1 MKIIVNDLHAYEMIN
16 NGHVMISYTKR
27 YNCYDYLHS
36 HHVSFTTAII
46 WYDRKIYNIES
57 WYSTQQGTLCL
68 ILYDT
73 IQFSTILFHVVLYD
87 IYCEL

>member
-36 HHVSFTTAII
+36 HHVS
-46 WYDRKIYNIES
+46 
-57 WYSTQQGTLCL
+57 QQQ
-68 ILYDT
+68 LYDM
-73 IQFSTILFHVVLYD
+73 IEKYIILNHDTVHNKVL
-87 IYCEL
+87 CV